1 MKAGAWE
8 RTQASCDARRAL
20 PAHGRHAA
28 GALCRGR
35 DAAWANGAVQR
46 GRQAIRARGWAGPR
60 RGGLAWEA
68 GAAAG
73 QAGFGRGPRS
83 EAAARER
90 RKALFNYVFNKILN
104 TSFQISF

>member
-8 RTQASCDARRAL
+8 QTLACGDAWWAL
-20 PAHGRHAA
+20 PAHGRDAA

-35 DAAWANGAVQR
+35 DAARANDVVQR
-46 GRQAIRARGWAGPR
+46 DRQARRARGWAGPR
-60 RGGLAWEA
+60 RGGLAREA

-73 QAGFGRGPRS
+73 RASFGRGPRS

-90 RKALFNYVFNKILN
+90 RKAFFKLCFR
-104 TSFQISF
+104 